1 MKHPLSIALAFIIG
15 ALVGA
20 ATLKILT
27 PTVVGAQPSQ
37 LPPAASFKAASGFS
51 WGIYMVLI
59 GDDGTSRICLANS
72 HNGQPFINKCEPI
85 AY

>member
-1 MKHPLSIALAFIIG
+1 VKHPLSIALAFIIG
-15 ALVGA
+15 ALAGA
-20 ATLKILT
+20 GTLKIVM

-37 LPPAASFKAASGFS
+37 LPSATSFKAASGFS

-72 HNGQPFINKCEPI
+72 HNGQPLINKCEPI